1 VAGTQL
7 TDIDNKPVAGN
18 LNVSIQHFDNRGAT
32 RGFLPTGGV
41 ATNPVDANGK
51 SLANPFDLPNFA
63 GFVSVVM
70 SNDQGQIVKQLSK
83 PLELSLEL
91 NPATY
96 NPRTKTNI
104 KAGDMLP
111 IFSFDID
118 KYQWK
123 AEGESKIIQ
132 EGSKLIA
139 RLSISHLT
147 DWIAGWDRE
156 ICRQGY
162 ICF

>member
-96 NPRTKTNI
+96 NPRTKLILKLAICCLFLALILTNTNGKQRE
-104 KAGDMLP
+104 KA
-111 IFSFDID
+111 
-118 KYQWK
+118 
-123 AEGESKIIQ
+123 
-132 EGSKLIA
+132 KLFRKVA
-139 RLSISHLT
+139 N
-147 DWIAGWDRE
+147 
-156 ICRQGY
+156 
-162 ICF
+162 